1 MCGIPAKFVE
11 VIRAF
16 LVAKKTGK
24 LILNVKDGTV
34 LVVDITESVRL

>member
-1 MCGIPAKFVE
+1 MHGIPAKFVE

-16 LVAKKTGK
+16 LVAKKNGK
-24 LILNVKDGTV
+24 LIHNVKDGTV